1 MTNYFYINCDKLNK
15 IPKANKEN
23 WLAEIKLLKNEITQN
38 AKVLQVGC
46 MDGTR
51 IISLLKARS
60 DLNITGLDIEKEFLA
75 IARENLKK
83 QHLKAQLVEGDITKR
98 LPLSGFDYV
107 ICLNNTLGYIRDDK
121 TATENMKRLG
131 KKVVI
136 SVYGE
141 KFTDDLGLAYFK
153 SIGLKINRIEDN
165 IFQTDDSDNIKRYT
179 RNEVNSWGGE
189 VTETP
194 IGYYCVID
202 AAAGSAS
209 S

>member
-1 MTNYFYINCDKLNK
+1 MKKSFYINCDELNK
-15 IPKANKEN
+15 IPKVNKEN
-23 WLAEIKLLKNEITQN
+23 WLTEIRLLKKGLFQN

-51 IISLLKARS
+51 IISLLKTRP

-75 IARENLKK
+75 IARENLKRE
-83 QHLKAQLVEGDITKR
+83 HLKVGFVEGDVTKT

-121 TATENMKRLG
+121 TAIENMKRLG
-131 KKVVI
+131 NKVVV

-153 SIGLKINRIEDN
+153 SIGLNIKRIKDN
-165 IFQTDDSDNIKRYT
+165 IFQTDGFDDIKRYT

-194 IGYYCVID
+194 VGYFCVIKT
-202 AAAGSAS
+202 
-209 S
+209 